1 MDEALLCDIT
11 IDASKELGYN
21 EFSELHAYLLKRIK
35 TGESL
40 AIHLPGEKEA
50 IDKMLIS
57 LSLFKAP
64 QAFEGSPRVLWITDT
79 TDRAR
84 KLADQLKH
92 LCRRSE
98 IAVELADDKGKM
110 IEQRNHIFEGADII
124 IGNPK
129 RIHDLYNQNGIHV
142 NQLKLVIIDSLDN
155 FVKQPT
161 LLQFIRRVNESLP
174 KCQHIFIHEDKQ
186 ERINNF
192 IEELVPFYKV
202 IDQNSL

>member
-1 MDEALLCDIT
+1 MDEALLSDIT
-11 IDASKELGYN
+11 IEASKELGYG
-21 EFSELHAYLLKRIK
+21 EFSQLHAYLLKRIR

-40 AIHLPGEKEA
+40 AIHLPQETET

-57 LSLFKAP
+57 LALFKAP
-64 QAFEGSPRVLWITDT
+64 QAFEGSPRVLWMTDT

-84 KLADQLKH
+84 SIADQLKH

-142 NQLKLVIIDSLDN
+142 NQLKLVVVDSLDT

-161 LLQFIRRVNESLP
+161 QLQFIRRVNESFP
-174 KCQHIFIHEDKQ
+174 KCQHIFIQQDKQ
-186 ERINNF
+186 ERIRNF
-192 IEELVPFYKV
+192 IEELVPFYHV

>member
-11 IDASKELGYN
+11 IDASKEMGYG
-21 EFSELHAYLLKRIK
+21 EFSQLHTYLLKRIK

-40 AIHLPGEKEA
+40 ALHLPGEKET

-64 QAFEGSPRVLWITDT
+64 KAFEGSPRVLWITDT

-142 NQLKLVIIDSLDN
+142 NQLKLVIVDSLDI
-155 FVKQPT
+155 FVKQPSV
-161 LLQFIRRVNESLP
+161 LQYIRRVNESLP
-174 KCQHIFIHEDKQ
+174 KCQHIFIQEDNQ
-186 ERINNF
+186 ERISNF